1 MADVEIPGHL
11 LEVDLPASVQI
22 HRLADGRTQLIE
34 TNDPLHECCGILL
47 LPWISRDGPGVSTL
61 SVPPPAPFGPAD
73 LEQMWHAR
81 NEITSLR
88 RPPTSGSAAWSRL
101 ERHLGPRIHWAALE
115 AAVHAASALLANWPI
130 AGAPEVRWVPFDRPG
145 GRILL
150 SKTER
155 TAKAH
160 ALAHPARRAP
170 ATTARRHIVA
180 QPRKLHAL
188 MAVGS
193 LLSREL
199 EAVTALAA
207 VPEIQAR
214 MVGLFRRLAVN
225 SKPSSPVADPPP
237 SVWPATMAGTYSS
250 CLRALSE
257 VRNIGAGGAH
267 APLSELWEL
276 YEAWVAYSIRTALIK
291 LIGPPQ
297 PHTADGSCL
306 GRWADGDGVLE
317 LHYQA
322 VIPPYR
328 AGRREHGF
336 SVFGERYV
344 AAVGELRP
352 DLLLVRSGPGETTA
366 IIIDAKKR
374 QAPVS
379 TDDFTVSTSK
389 YLWGVRRASKPDAV
403 AAIQQCVLMAPLG
416 GPVAPL
422 PSGRANVLA
431 AHPATPRPDEAIG
444 RLLQSLRA
452 EPAPDAQARSSAP

>member
-34 TNDPLHECCGILL
+34 TNDPLYECCGIVL

-61 SVPPPAPFGPAD
+61 SVPPPAPFDPAD

-81 NEITSLR
+81 NEVTILR
-88 RPPTSGSAAWSRL
+88 RPPTSGSAAWSQL

-115 AAVHAASALLANWPI
+115 AAVHAASALLADWPT
-130 AGAPEVRWVPFDRPG
+130 ADSPEVRWVPFDRPG

-155 TAKAH
+155 TGKAH

-188 MAVGS
+188 MAVSS
-193 LLSREL
+193 LLAREL
-199 EAVTALAA
+199 EAVGALAA
-207 VPEIQAR
+207 VPEIRAR

-225 SKPSSPVADPPP
+225 SKPGFPVADPPP

-257 VRNIGAGGAH
+257 VRNIGAGTAN

-276 YEAWVAYSIRTALIK
+276 YEAWVAYSIRTALTE

-297 PHTADGSCL
+297 QHTVGGTCL
-306 GRWADGDGVLE
+306 GRWADGDGILE

-322 VIPPYR
+322 IIPPYR

-336 SVFGERYV
+336 SVLGQRYI

-352 DLLLVRSGPGETTA
+352 DLLLVRRGPDGTTA
-366 IIIDAKKR
+366 IVIDAKKR
-374 QAPVS
+374 QARVS
-379 TDDFTVSTSK
+379 TDDFAVSTSK
-389 YLWGVRRASKPDAV
+389 YLWGIRRASNPDVV
-403 AAIQQCVLMAPLG
+403 AAILQCVLMAPLG
-416 GPVAPL
+416 GPAAPL
-422 PSGRANVLA
+422 PSGRANVLT
-431 AHPATPRPDEAIG
+431 AHPAAPRPDEAIG
-444 RLLQSLRA
+444 RLLQSLQTNSV
-452 EPAPDAQARSSAP
+452 PGAQAGSSAP